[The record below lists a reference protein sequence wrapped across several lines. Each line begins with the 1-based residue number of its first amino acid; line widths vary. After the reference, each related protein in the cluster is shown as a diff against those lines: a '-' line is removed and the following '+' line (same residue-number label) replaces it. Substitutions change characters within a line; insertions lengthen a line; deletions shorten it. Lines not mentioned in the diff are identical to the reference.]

1 MPRKT
6 LYFETSIY
14 DRTRHVVVGHSQI
27 RELWNLKSL
36 DTHLKFP
43 IDWISV
49 SGGRVTELVE
59 IIKREV
65 KYSEHDEVKVTGI
78 IWQNSI
84 TSLSIPEVERII
96 TDLEKFMIRY
106 THAKLALPEVL
117 YVPGLYK
124 HFDKIR
130 EINELLRNYQQRNCM
145 NFFPLSKVATRSK
158 QGVREIRPILWKEFL
173 EGTGPGYH
181 LSHKGRLLYV
191 KFIRNFH
198 AYGFSGKGKV
208 SLL

>member
-106 THAKLALPEVL
+106 TQAKLALPEVL

-130 EINELLRNYQQRNCM
+130 RFDLFLLLVQKSDKSLVIRM
-145 NFFPLSKVATRSK
+145 NSFCLKICR
-158 QGVREIRPILWKEFL
+158 
-173 EGTGPGYH
+173 
-181 LSHKGRLLYV
+181 
-191 KFIRNFH
+191 
-198 AYGFSGKGKV
+198 YGA
-208 SLL
+208 